1 VSRTSETAAMAAL
14 RDALAAREA
23 LAAALVQVHLPLR
36 KVLEQDRMYI
46 VESDAVTSD
55 SATQQ
60 GGLRE
65 VYEMRVFCEAQRPG
79 GSLDDAYQARQ
90 ALIGELDDL
99 LVEDPTLNGEVT
111 LAWRSAIG
119 EKTTGPL
126 ADNTGC
132 ISRALVDVHC
142 EALI

>member
-1 VSRTSETAAMAAL
+1 MGAL
-14 RDALAAREA
+14 RDALAARA
-23 LAAALVQVHLPLR
+23 GLAGALVQVHLPLR

-46 VESDAVTSD
+46 VESDALTSD
-55 SATQQ
+55 SAAQQ
-60 GGLRE
+60 GVLRE

-79 GSLDDAYQARQ
+79 SNLDDAYQARQ

-99 LVEDPTLNGEVT
+99 LVENPTLDGEVK

-119 EKTTGPL
+119 DKTTGPL

-132 ISRALVDVHC
+132 VSRALVDVHC
-142 EALI
+142 EAFV